1 MTDVACASALASLQQ
16 DHAQLQQDQAEL
28 QLRLA
33 SALSR
38 IAQLQFTV
46 AHDLRA
52 PLRHVSAFVL
62 VIREDYGAQLSAD
75 VLAHLTTIE
84 EAAQKMKTI
93 LDAHQRA

>member
-1 MTDVACASALASLQQ
+1 MTGVAGASALARLRQ
-16 DHAQLQQDQAEL
+16 DHAQLQQEQAEL
-28 QLRLA
+28 QVRLA

-38 IAQLQFTV
+38 IAQLQFAV

-52 PLRHVSAFVL
+52 PLRHVSAFVK
-62 VIREDYGAQLSAD
+62 VIREDHGAQLAPD

-84 EAAQKMKTI
+84 EAAQKMNTI